1 MPDEKVKELR
11 EKIDS
16 LSTMI
21 HYRRPKYVIRQVIPF
36 LSLPNSFIV
45 AGEWVVPSREA
56 QDEFAEAVKVT
67 PSMQTDQY
75 ELHTSDDESDS
86 ENVDPQKGVKASL
99 YGTLRETGL
108 ESMPIVDGLGFVAIW
123 KLSSSRIFECLH
135 SFNLPNLLMAKI
147 EDYIFRLQY
156 EVVYSGLQGQNFL
169 FNEVPR
175 GDEDE
180 GKDV

>member
-1 MPDEKVKELR
+1 MKELR

-21 HYRRPKYVIRQVIPF
+21 NYRRPMYKIRQVIPF
-36 LSLPNSFIV
+36 LSLPNSYIV
-45 AGEWVVPSREA
+45 AGEWMVPSRKA
-56 QDEFAEAVKVT
+56 QDEFAEAAKMK
-67 PSMQTDQY
+67 PSMQIDQY
-75 ELHTSDDESDS
+75 ELHTPDDESDS

-108 ESMPIVDGLGFVAIW
+108 ESMPIVDRLGFVAIW
-123 KLSSSRIFECLH
+123 KLTSSRIFECLH
-135 SFNLPNLLMAKI
+135 SFNLPNIKMTQIK
-147 EDYIFRLQY
+147 DDNYKYQY

>member
-1 MPDEKVKELR
+1 MKELR

-21 HYRRPKYVIRQVIPF
+21 HYSNRSIKPIRQVIPY

-45 AGEWVVPSREA
+45 AGEWKVPSRKA
-56 QDEFAEAVKVT
+56 QDEFAEAAKVT

-75 ELHTSDDESDS
+75 ELHTRKYKSDS

-123 KLSSSRIFECLH
+123 
-135 SFNLPNLLMAKI
+135 
-147 EDYIFRLQY
+147 
-156 EVVYSGLQGQNFL
+156 
-169 FNEVPR
+169 
-175 GDEDE
+175 
-180 GKDV
+180 